1 MKIAIIGTGNVGQAI
16 GGSLVR
22 AGHTVTFAARDGA
35 TTRQV
40 AAAAG
45 ASASAS
51 PADAARGAEVIILA
65 VPYLAAEQVAAE
77 LDGQA
82 AGKVVIDA
90 TNPIKADYSGL
101 STEAAGSGAER
112 FAQLLEGAHV
122 VKAFNTLFASVQ
134 ADPGGHGSAL
144 DLLYAT
150 DDASAKAVVIA
161 LASSLGLRPV
171 SVGPL
176 AASRELEA
184 MAWLNIRLQ
193 MISGGDW
200 RSTFV
205 LVDAPAAA
213 TAA

>member
-1 MKIAIIGTGNVGQAI
+1 MKIAIIGTGNVGTAL

-22 AGHTVTFAARDGA
+22 AGHEVTFAARDTDKARAVASGVGA
-35 TTRQV
+35 AT
-40 AAAAG
+40 A
-45 ASASAS
+45 AS
-51 PADAARGAEVIILA
+51 PADASRNADVIILA
-65 VPYLAAEQVAAE
+65 VPFLAAEQVAAE

-90 TNPIKADYSGL
+90 TNPVRADFTGL
-101 STEAAGSGAER
+101 TTEAGGSGAER
-112 FAQLLEGAHV
+112 FAQLLPGAHV

-134 ADPGGHGSAL
+134 ADPTAHGGPL
-144 DLLYAT
+144 DALYAT
-150 DDASAKAVVIA
+150 DDPDARAAVIA
-161 LASSLGLRPV
+161 IASSMGFRPV

-176 AASRELEA
+176 AAARELEA

-193 MISGGDW
+193 VVSGGDW

-205 LVDAPAAA
+205 LVNAPTIA

>member
-1 MKIAIIGTGNVGQAI
+1 MKIAIIGTGNVGKAI

-22 AGHTVTFAARDGA
+22 AGHEVTFAARDAA
-35 TTRQV
+35 TTRLV
-40 AAAAG
+40 ASAAG

-51 PADAARGAEVIILA
+51 AADAARGAEVIILA

-90 TNPIKADYSGL
+90 TNPIRADYSGL
-101 STEAAGSGAER
+101 ATEAGESGAEH
-112 FAQLLEGAHV
+112 FARLLVGAHV
-122 VKAFNTLFASVQ
+122 VRAFNTLFASVQ
-134 ADPGGHGSAL
+134 ADPSAHGGEL

-150 DDASAKAVVIA
+150 DDPAGRAAIVA
-161 LASSLGLRPV
+161 LASSIGLRPV

-193 MISGGDW
+193 MMTGGDW

>member
-1 MKIAIIGTGNVGQAI
+1 MKIAIIGTGNVGKAI

-22 AGHTVTFAARDGA
+22 AGHEVTFAARDAA
-35 TTRQV
+35 TTRQI
-40 AAAAG
+40 ATAAG
-45 ASASAS
+45 ASAAAS
-51 PADAARGAEVIILA
+51 VADAARHADVIILA

-90 TNPIKADYSGL
+90 TNPLKADHSGL
-101 STEAAGSGAER
+101 STEAGGSGAER

-122 VKAFNTLFASVQ
+122 AKAFNTLFASVQ
-134 ADPGGHGSAL
+134 ADPTAHGAAL

-150 DDASAKAVVIA
+150 DDPASRTAVIA
-161 LASSLGLRPV
+161 LATSLGLRPV

>member
-22 AGHTVTFAARDGA
+22 AGHTVTFAARDAA

-40 AAAAG
+40 AATAG

-51 PADAARGAEVIILA
+51 PADAARDADVIILA

-90 TNPIKADYSGL
+90 TNPLKADYSGL
-101 STEAAGSGAER
+101 STEAGGSGAER
-112 FAQLLEGAHV
+112 FATLLEGAHV

-134 ADPGGHGSAL
+134 ADPGAHGTAL

-150 DDASAKAVVIA
+150 DDSTAKTAVIA

-193 MISGGDW
+193 MITGGDW